1 MIDDVATLRQR
12 LEQRA
17 ADQRARQETEAADL
31 RARNR
36 AAAAGMPLS
45 QAIVDGLRAAGIN
58 PAWVRFTEA
67 GHTLEGGR
75 RTKDRDVP
83 PIPGVHR

>member
-1 MIDDVATLRQR
+1 MTDVTELRARIER
-12 LEQRA
+12 LA
-17 ADQRARQETEAADL
+17 VDQRAKRKTAAAD
-31 RARNR
+31 
-36 AAAAGMPLS
+36 MPLS

-83 PIPGVHR
+83 LIPGVHR

>member
-1 MIDDVATLRQR
+1 MTDVTELRARIER
-12 LEQRA
+12 LA
-17 ADQRARQETEAADL
+17 VDQRAKRKTAAAD
-31 RARNR
+31 
-36 AAAAGMPLS
+36 MPLS

-58 PAWVRFTEA
+58 PAWVRFSEA

>member
-1 MIDDVATLRQR
+1 MTDVTELRARIER
-12 LEQRA
+12 LA
-17 ADQRARQETEAADL
+17 VDQRAKRKTAAAD
-31 RARNR
+31 
-36 AAAAGMPLS
+36 MPLS
-45 QAIVDGLRAAGIN
+45 QAIVDGLRAACIN

>member
-1 MIDDVATLRQR
+1 MTDVTELRARIER
-12 LEQRA
+12 LA
-17 ADQRARQETEAADL
+17 VDQRAKRKTAAAD
-31 RARNR
+31 
-36 AAAAGMPLS
+36 MPLS

>member
-1 MIDDVATLRQR
+1 MTDVTELRARIER
-12 LEQRA
+12 LA
-17 ADQRARQETEAADL
+17 VDQRAKRKTAAAD
-31 RARNR
+31 
-36 AAAAGMPLS
+36 MPLS

-58 PAWVRFTEA
+58 PAWVRFTEE

>member
-1 MIDDVATLRQR
+1 MTDVTELRARIER
-12 LEQRA
+12 LA
-17 ADQRARQETEAADL
+17 VDQRAKRKTAAAD
-31 RARNR
+31 
-36 AAAAGMPLS
+36 MPLS
-45 QAIVDGLRAAGIN
+45 QAIVDGLRASGIN

-83 PIPGVHR
+83 LIPGVHR

>member
-1 MIDDVATLRQR
+1 MTDVTELRARIER
-12 LEQRA
+12 LA
-17 ADQRARQETEAADL
+17 VDQRAKRKTAAADM
-31 RARNR
+31 R
-36 AAAAGMPLS
+36 LS
-45 QAIVDGLRAAGIN
+45 QAIVDGLRAYGIH